1 MDAFSLFSFFP
12 GTNLSPASLLDADET
27 ELFEPTVNGFNEE
40 WVTHGPEGSTISIT
54 ISERH
59 DVVRDSKKGFSTLA
73 SNLWDASPKSYYR
86 LEGYDFLDPD
96 ELLVSGPNR
105 TKSRSQFSMFQGSAE
120 DPNRKWGRMVR
131 AIRCADVGDENLR
144 VSISCAT
151 VTSPAVRRYFAR
163 NPERS
168 HIPTKRFALE
178 LKKLDELYCNLRTR
192 KNMKSLV
199 LLQFQ
204 HAALNIFT
212 SFLELIAM
220 TYTKSRSRDFDARL
234 SGLRRWQLEAIMS
247 DSQLYREISDSGI
260 ELVAT
265 IESLLDLVVGITEQD
280 STGFHQEAELLIL
293 DKALRGCC
301 KDIKLRLTRLSDGLE
316 HSLKFLSITRE
327 LNQSSNVQNLT
338 LLATIFLPLSL
349 AAGVLSMQSRFKDL
363 GSLLYDFFGVVVL
376 LVAIVL
382 LLLGIM
388 FVFANVKELESRIL
402 KYKAYRQFERRIV
415 LSILALILITFGALV
430 LASFIV
436 GMFKDVVLGATILG
450 YGTIVLVFGPIV
462 IWIIAPGIHQIVR
475 RLKEGSIGLSHII
488 GQRFNANKEKEN
500 DIEKDFGTRQRGSR
514 PRNELDNGNQTSG
527 LQVLDTPNT
536 ENTTNPSEDIHSSTV
551 SKEISY

>member
-1 MDAFSLFSFFP
+1 MDSFNLPFLPCINLFS
-12 GTNLSPASLLDADET
+12 ASFLDADET
-27 ELFEPTVNGFNEE
+27 ELFEPTVNGFNKE
-40 WVTHGPEGSTISIT
+40 WVTQCPEGSTISIT
-54 ISERH
+54 IDERH
-59 DVVRDSKKGFSTLA
+59 DVVRDSKRGFSTLA
-73 SNLWDASPKSYYR
+73 SNLWNANPKSYHR
-86 LEGYDFLDPD
+86 LEGYDFLDLD
-96 ELLVSGPNR
+96 EFLVPGPNR
-105 TKSRSQFSMFQGSAE
+105 PRSRPFFSVFQEFVE
-120 DPNRKWGRMVR
+120 DPDRKWGRMVR
-131 AIRCADVGDENLR
+131 AIHCADAGDGNLR

-151 VTSPAVRRYFAR
+151 VTSTAVRRYFTQ

-168 HIPTKRFALE
+168 HTPTERFALE
-178 LKKLDELYCNLRTR
+178 LKKLDELYYSLRTR

-199 LLQFQ
+199 LLQCQ

-212 SFLELIAM
+212 KFLELVAM
-220 TYTKSRSRDFDARL
+220 TYTKNRSRDFDARL

-247 DSQLYREISDSGI
+247 DSQLYREISDSGN
-260 ELVAT
+260 ELITT

-280 STGFHQEAELLIL
+280 NTGFHQEAELLIL

-301 KDIKLRLTRLSDGLE
+301 KDIKLRLTRLSDGLD

-327 LNQSSNVQNLT
+327 LNQSSNVHNLT

-363 GSLLYDFFGVVVL
+363 GSLLYDFFGVVIL
-376 LVAIVL
+376 LAAIVL

-402 KYKAYRQFERRIV
+402 KYKAYRQFERRVV
-415 LSILALILITFGALV
+415 LSMLVLILITFGAIV

-462 IWIIAPGIHQIVR
+462 IWIIAPGIQQIVR
-475 RLKEGSIGLSHII
+475 RLKEGYRGLSHII
-488 GQRFNANKEKEN
+488 GQQFNANKKEKRN
-500 DIEKDFGTRQRGSR
+500 DVEKDLGTRQGGAR
-514 PRNELDNGNQTSG
+514 PGNRLDNGNQASE
-527 LQVLDTPNT
+527 LQVLDPPDAD
-536 ENTTNPSEDIHSSTV
+536 NTTKH
-551 SKEISY
+551 